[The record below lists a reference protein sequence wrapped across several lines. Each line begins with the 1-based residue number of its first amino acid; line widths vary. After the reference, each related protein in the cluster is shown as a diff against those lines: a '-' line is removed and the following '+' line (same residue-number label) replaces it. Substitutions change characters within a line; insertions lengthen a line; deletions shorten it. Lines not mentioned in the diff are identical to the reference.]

1 MPSDIPRFSGSLERQ
16 LLAQLLTEA
25 RRQAGLDVTE
35 AAREWIQ
42 PVAHLQAM
50 EAGDAIPDWHEI
62 RRLLAVY
69 GRDFLAFVTDFEGR
83 LAALGEAP
91 AAGEESPFL
100 PGLR

>member
-1 MPSDIPRFSGSLERQ
+1 MPSDTPRFSGPLERQ
-16 LLAQLLTEA
+16 LLAQLLTET
-25 RRQAGLDVTE
+25 RRHAGLDVTE
-35 AAREWIQ
+35 AARQWSQ
-42 PVAHLQAM
+42 PVAQLQAV

-69 GRDFLAFVTDFEGR
+69 GRDLLAFITDFEAR